1 MNLFESNF
9 VPIEESNTD
18 VFLCE
23 HLVSRHSKDEASKGM
38 KQAEQCDT
46 NEMSHLSLF
55 STKERVAY
63 GIPTGLI
70 TTQHHLNIIQTLGQ
84 ICLVTGSAIW

>member
-1 MNLFESNF
+1 MNLFESNL
-9 VPIEESNTD
+9 VHTEESNTD
-18 VFLCE
+18 VLLCE
-23 HLVSRHSKDEASKGM
+23 HLVSRHSKDETSKGT
-38 KQAEQCDT
+38 KQAEQYYT

-70 TTQHHLNIIQTLGQ
+70 IIQHHLNIIQTLGQ
-84 ICLVTGSAIW
+84 ICLVTGSAI